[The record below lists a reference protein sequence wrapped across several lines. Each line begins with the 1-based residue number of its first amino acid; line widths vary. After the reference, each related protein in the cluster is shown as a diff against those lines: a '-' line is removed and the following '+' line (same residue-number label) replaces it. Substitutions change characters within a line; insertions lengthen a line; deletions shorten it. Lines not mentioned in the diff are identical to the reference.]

1 MSLRFKYFVTVIMAL
16 LISFSTA
23 LMSYVI
29 VSVVDDEVVALS
41 DEYVLLSRALEDL
54 QKDLGAYQGG
64 LSRRGAFSRGQQRE
78 IGDLVEGAILSLRGS
93 QRALV
98 SVRQLD
104 EFEERLM
111 GAVTGSS
118 LGGEGLGILKL
129 RVHSMSRSV
138 DASYQ
143 RELSYISRRNR
154 LSRIALLVF
163 AVIGTVVLT
172 FASSL
177 FLGDFFRSIRQL
189 VRAGRQIEQ
198 GDLDVEI
205 RIGGNDE
212 LAELG
217 RSFNV
222 MSRFLEAR
230 RRRQNIY
237 NTIVT
242 KLNSTISVDATVAIF
257 LGEVL
262 ARTDI
267 ELGAVYLRKDERAEG
282 MDLVGSVG
290 LSAENMPQRV
300 GVDDGLSRLVGGGNK
315 AYYLDAIPFKAFAL
329 DVGYARLNPTNV
341 LVYPM
346 VHLDRQVGMVV
357 LGSFRSFKSMERD
370 FLEELMFQL
379 TVSVSNGIYYDTAL
393 ERARVLEQKNS
404 EILHQKSSLE
414 RVNVELRQ
422 ANRLKT
428 EFLANVSHELRTPL
442 NSIIGYVELMLDEEL
457 SEEVTSDL
465 RTVQRNAHNLYEMIT
480 NLLDLSMLEG
490 ESLKLVYSTFD
501 ASVLLEEVFE
511 TAKTTVRD
519 KDVKLVLDVDGF
531 EGLELT
537 SDRMKCR
544 QVLLNLVSNAIKFT
558 ERGSVELMLRADDSH
573 VSFEVKDSG
582 IGISKDKHELIFK
595 KFSQLDGSS
604 TRRYGGAGLGLAIV
618 ERLCGV
624 LDGEVLLESDEGEG
638 ALFKVMLPRRGEGL
652 GASSSGVWGARATST
667 TNLHNAVPYIDL
679 LVVNDD
685 PGVLARLRASEGEGG
700 LTVANAFTLEEAEG
714 ILKRNVVLDV
724 LVCEGALKCSD
735 GGSRMTQNGLE
746 DLRSAVEGVVVRV
759 GVGDDR
765 GEEPLMFDDVDAAVN
780 FLREQRTNHG

>member
-1 MSLRFKYFVTVIMAL
+1 MSLRFKYFVIVIMAL

-41 DEYVLLSRALEDL
+41 DEYVVLSRALEDL
-54 QKDLGAYQGG
+54 QEELRVYQ
-64 LSRRGAFSRGQQRE
+64 SKRTRRGALSSVQRGEVRA
-78 IGDLVEGAILSLRGS
+78 LVEGAVLNLRGS
-93 QRALV
+93 QRVLV
-98 SVRQLD
+98 SSGRLD
-104 EFEERLM
+104 EFEERLLRAF
-111 GAVTGSS
+111 GGSS
-118 LGGEGLGILKL
+118 LRVEAVDVLGLQ
-129 RVHSMSRSV
+129 VQSMSRSV

-172 FASSL
+172 FVSSV
-177 FLGDFFRSIRQL
+177 FLGDFFGSIRQL

-198 GDLDVEI
+198 GDLDIEI

-230 RRRQNIY
+230 RKRQNIY

-242 KLNSTISVDATVAIF
+242 KLNSTISVDATVGIF

-262 ARTDI
+262 GKTDI
-267 ELGAVYLRKDERAEG
+267 ELGAVYLRKEERSDEMELA
-282 MDLVGSVG
+282 GSVG
-290 LSAENMPQRV
+290 LSAENMPQRL
-300 GVDDGLSRLVGGGNK
+300 GLDDGLARLVGGGK
-315 AYYLDAIPFKAFAL
+315 KVYYLDAIPFKAFAL
-329 DVGYARLNPTNV
+329 DVGFARLNPTNV

-379 TVSVSNGIYYDTAL
+379 TVSVANGVYYDTAL
-393 ERARVLEQKNS
+393 ERARVLEQKNR
-404 EILHQKSSLE
+404 EILFQKGSLE
-414 RVNVELRQ
+414 RVNVKLRQ
-422 ANRLKT
+422 ANRLKS

-457 SEEVTSDL
+457 SEEVTGDL

-490 ESLKLVYSTFD
+490 ESLKLVYSSFD
-501 ASVLLEEVFE
+501 VCLLFEEVFE
-511 TAKTTVRD
+511 TAKATVRD
-519 KDVKLVLDVDGF
+519 KEVELRLVLSGC
-531 EGLELT
+531 EGVVLV

-544 QVLLNLVSNAIKFT
+544 QILLNLVSNAIKFT
-558 ERGSVELMLRADDSH
+558 ERGSVELVLRADESH
-573 VSFEVKDSG
+573 VCFEVKDSG
-582 IGISKDKHELIFK
+582 IGISKDKHELIFQ

-624 LDGEVLLESDEGEG
+624 LGGEVGVESDEGVG
-638 ALFKVMLPRRGEGL
+638 SLFRVRLPRVEGGRL
-652 GASSSGVWGARATST
+652 SSSSGVWGERVTSHS
-667 TNLHNAVPYIDL
+667 NLHNAVPYIDL

-685 PGVLARLRASEGEGG
+685 PGVLAMLRASEGEGG
-700 LTVANAFTLEEAEG
+700 LTVVNAFTLEEAEG

-724 LVCEGALKCSD
+724 LVC
-735 GGSRMTQNGLE
+735 GGLQLTGEDSGLTLGRL
-746 DLRSAVEGVVVRV
+746 DKLRSQIDGVLVRV
-759 GVGDDR
+759 DENAGRVESPGVFND
-765 GEEPLMFDDVDAAVN
+765 LNAAVG
-780 FLREQRTNHG
+780 FLRAQRAIDE